1 MTKPFEEKIAIIGH
15 GFVGKAT
22 EVGFSLNTQIC
33 VIDPKENTKVSDLE
47 EFKPKF
53 VFVCV
58 PTPMEKSGA
67 QDFSIV
73 LDVFDQIS
81 KLSFKP
87 CVILK
92 STVTPEN
99 LDSAK
104 KILPNYVYNPE
115 FLREK
120 YAEED
125 FINSQMILLGGKKP
139 VQEKVKKLYQDH
151 SLCKTTKFIF
161 TDYATAS
168 LVKYSINSFL
178 ATKVLFFNQ
187 IKDIFDGS
195 NAGGDWES
203 FISLI
208 KLDQRIGISHMDVPG
223 HDEKKGF
230 GGACFTKDTAALV
243 KYSKSIDKEFS
254 LLAKVININNEIRS
268 QYKKLDKREKDQNV
282 NYNFD
287 KKSRL

>member
-73 LDVFDQIS
+73 LGVFDQIS

-104 KILPNYVYNPE
+104 KILPDFIYNPE

-125 FINSQMILLGGKKP
+125 FINSQMILIGGKKP
-139 VQEKVKKLYQDH
+139 FQEKVKKLYQDH
-151 SLCKTTKFIF
+151 SLCNTTNFIF
-161 TDYATAS
+161 TDHTTAS

-187 IKDIFDGS
+187 LKDIFEGS

-208 KLDQRIGISHMDVPG
+208 KLDHRIGNSHMDVPG
-223 HDEKKGF
+223 HDGKKGF
-230 GGACFTKDTAALV
+230 GGACFTKDTAALLQ
-243 KYSKSIDKEFS
+243 YSNKISKDFT
-254 LLAKVININNEIRS
+254 LLAKIISINNEIRS
-268 QYKKLDKREKDQNV
+268 QYRKLDKREIDQNV
-282 NYNFD
+282 NYDFD
-287 KKSRL
+287 Q

>member
-1 MTKPFEEKIAIIGH
+1 MTKIFKEKIAIVGH

-22 EVGFSLNTQIC
+22 ELGFSLNTHTFI
-33 VIDPKENTKVSDLE
+33 IDPKQNTKISDLE

-67 QDFSIV
+67 QNFSIV
-73 LDVFDQIS
+73 LDVFDELS

-104 KILPNYVYNPE
+104 KILPNFVYNPE

-125 FINSQMILLGGKKP
+125 FINSKMILLGGKKP
-139 VQEKVKKLYQDH
+139 AQEKVKKLYQDH
-151 SLCKTTKFIF
+151 SLCNTNNFIF

-187 IKDIFDGS
+187 INDIFEGS
-195 NAGGDWES
+195 NTESDWEY
-203 FISLI
+203 FVRII
-208 KLDQRIGISHMDVPG
+208 KLDPRIGISHMDVPG
-223 HDEKKGF
+223 HDGKKGF

-243 KYSKSIDKEFS
+243 DYSNKINKQFS
-254 LLAKVININNEIRS
+254 LLAKAININNEIRS
-268 QYKKLDKREKDQNV
+268 QYNKLDKREIDQNV
-282 NYNFD
+282 NYDFD
-287 KKSRL
+287 K